1 MSDTVDFLNADKHEN
16 LLKIDT
22 KIFWWVWSSIPKVPK
37 TESLQCIYNI
47 SKEKLWIELIMEFM
61 KIISS
66 TS

>member
-1 MSDTVDFLNADKHEN
+1 MSDTVDFLKADKHEN

-37 TESLQCIYNI
+37 TESFQCIYNI